1 VRIAQVAP
9 LFESVPPQLY
19 GGAERVV
26 SYLTEELV
34 DLGHRVTLF
43 ASGDSVTAAQLH
55 AGCSKALR
63 LGGSALAAEQAHD
76 AMLAEVYA
84 RRDEFDVI
92 HFHIPDWQRRESRLL
107 TTSHVT
113 TVHDALDEQ
122 PVREL
127 YAHPELRL
135 ISISDAQRRPLA
147 SADWLGTVY
156 HGLPDGLYRPRY
168 EHGSYLLFLGRITP
182 KAGVDRAIDI
192 ARRFGMPLKIAAKV
206 GSEDYRYYLSIR
218 HLLREPFVEFVGEVN
233 EAQKSEL
240 LANAYALLFPIGWRE
255 PFGLS
260 LIESMA
266 SGTPVIAWR
275 DGSVPELID
284 QGATGFVVH
293 SVEGAVAALSRI
305 DQLDRRIVARAA
317 WQRFAA
323 RRMARDYLRLYARSI
338 VRDLTVPALL
348 ESVTPLPAL
357 GLVGRADAGQLELV
371 SRADAGE

>member
-43 ASGDSVTAAQLH
+43 ASGDSVTRADLH
-55 AGCSKALR
+55 PGSSKALR
-63 LGGSALAAEQAHD
+63 LAGSSDAAARAHD
-76 AMLAEVYA
+76 AMLAEVYE
-84 RRDEFDVI
+84 RRHEFDVI
-92 HFHIPDWQRRESRLL
+92 HFHIRDWHLREPRLL
-107 TTSHVT
+107 ATSHVT
-113 TVHDALDEQ
+113 TVHDALDEER
-122 PVREL
+122 VRAL
-127 YAHPELRL
+127 YSEHGLRL
-135 ISISDAQRRPLA
+135 ISISDAQRRPLP

-156 HGLPDGLYRPRY
+156 HGLPDGLYRPRH
-168 EHGSYLLFLGRITP
+168 EHGSYLAFLGRIAPET
-182 KAGVDRAIDI
+182 GVDRAIEI

-206 GSEDYRYYLSIR
+206 SREDYPYYLSIR
-218 HLLREPFVEFVGEVN
+218 HRLREPFIDFVGEVN

-240 LANAYALLFPIGWRE
+240 LAGAYALLFPIAWPE

-260 LIESMA
+260 LIEAFA

-275 DGSVPELID
+275 DGSIPELVD
-284 QGATGFVVH
+284 QGSTGFVIH
-293 SVEGAVAALSRI
+293 SVEGAVSALSRI
-305 DQLDRRIVARAA
+305 EQLDRRQIARVA

-338 VRDLTVPALL
+338 VRDLTVPALSAAPSHEPSEVSTL
-348 ESVTPLPAL
+348 TPVVTAL
-357 GLVGRADAGQLELV
+357 HSGSYAG
-371 SRADAGE
+371 AGE